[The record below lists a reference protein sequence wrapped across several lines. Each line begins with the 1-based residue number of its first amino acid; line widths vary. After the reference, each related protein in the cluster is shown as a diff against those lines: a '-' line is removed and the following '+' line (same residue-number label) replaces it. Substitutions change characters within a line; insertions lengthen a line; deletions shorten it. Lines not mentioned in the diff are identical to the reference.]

1 MLSCFDEEEFVYGE
15 TYAAARTSTVEVSV
29 RFAQRVEECQTR
41 RHQVRYAKHQIKHV
55 LFEIASLK
63 KIKLT

>member
-15 TYAAARTSTVEVSV
+15 TYAAARTSAVEISV

-41 RHQVRYAKHQIKHV
+41 RHQVRYAKHQIKTRSV
-55 LFEIASLK
+55 RNCVAK
-63 KIKLT
+63 KNLN